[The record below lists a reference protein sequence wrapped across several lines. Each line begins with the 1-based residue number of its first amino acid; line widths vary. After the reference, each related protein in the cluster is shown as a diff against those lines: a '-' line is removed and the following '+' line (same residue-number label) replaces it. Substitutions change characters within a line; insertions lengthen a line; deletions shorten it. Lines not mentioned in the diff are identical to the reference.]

1 MKLATILAVLA
12 SSIVPMAIAAP
23 MVMEGDAGAI
33 STTARRDGSTQLDPD
48 FCAFKNKRRT
58 IKNAGEGDGAEANMN
73 ACKTAY

>member
-23 MVMEGDAGAI
+23 MVMGGDAGAI

-48 FCAFKNKRRT
+48 FCAFKNKRT
-58 IKNAGEGDGAEANMN
+58 IKNAGEGGS
-73 ACKTAY
+73 CPVKPV